1 MIKNASLQVDEG
13 VEEWP
18 IKPRFLGRDIL
29 FTGWLK
35 LNSFT
40 RPIQYCH
47 VQLGSSTDV
56 DYMWHFKAETAADHN
71 ENMMLDRDVGTILDL
86 ALEENIEDGM
96 NSETASQINR
106 FISCNSVAGV
116 QRLATR
122 LISDHT
128 NAVAVADIVRVLG
141 RNVHKDSHHERLW
154 IAERLLLSDS
164 PLTRDA
170 SAVALEELMD
180 PHAIAALQ
188 DAVAVESI
196 PELKADIEIALQEL
210 KKNADGVHSQEA

>member
-1 MIKNASLQVDEG
+1 MNENASSQVEQG

-18 IKPRFLGRDIL
+18 IEPRFLGRNLL
-29 FTGWLK
+29 FTGLMNW
-35 LNSFT
+35 NSLT
-40 RPIQYCH
+40 RAVQHCR
-47 VQLGSSTDV
+47 VQLGSSTDTAH
-56 DYMWHFKAETAADHN
+56 MWHFKAETAANSD
-71 ENMMLDRDVGTILDL
+71 ENRILDRDVDTIVAL

-128 NAVAVADIVRVLG
+128 NAVVAADIVRVLG

-154 IAERLLLSDS
+154 IAERLLQSDS

-180 PHAIAALQ
+180 LHAIAALQ
-188 DAVAVESI
+188 DAVEVESI
-196 PELKADIEIALQEL
+196 PELKADIEMALQEL